1 VPNKLYRF
9 KTSAWYPYVYPNGVS
24 DIDATEPSAYVW
36 NGESIELTTPGRLQ
50 VYTVSGQL
58 VGKANEVGLR
68 LPVVPGVYIIQWQG
82 TNKKVQRE
90 KRILR

>member
-1 VPNKLYRF
+1 LYRF
-9 KTSAWYPYVYPNGVS
+9 KTSTWYPYVYPNGVS
-24 DIDATEPSAYVW
+24 DIDATEPSGYVW
-36 NGESIELTTPGRLQ
+36 NGESIELTTPGRFQ

-82 TNKKVQRE
+82 ANKKVQRE